1 MGVSSLMDGL
11 ADEERVVTRAVF
23 SEWLKEPEIL
33 GLLEEVEVETST
45 KWELFD
51 ALDVDGGGELT
62 VDELVSGLR
71 KLRGPVSK
79 NDIVATRLKL
89 TYVTELIE
97 DICRKLEIKLSCDKE
112 TTALV

>member
-45 KWELFD
+45 RWELFD

-62 VDELVSGLR
+62 VDELVSGLM
-71 KLRGPVSK
+71 KLRGPIAK
-79 NDIVATRLKL
+79 TDIVATRLKL
-89 TYVTELIE
+89 TYVAQLVEEL
-97 DICRKLEIKLSCDKE
+97 CRKLEV
-112 TTALV
+112 A

>member
-1 MGVSSLMDGL
+1 MG
-11 ADEERVVTRAVF
+11 VVTRDVF
-23 SEWLKEPEIL
+23 SEWLREPEIL

-62 VDELVSGLR
+62 VDELVSGLMR
-71 KLRGPVSK
+71 LRGPVSK

-89 TYVTELIE
+89 TYVTELVE
-97 DICRKLEIKLSCDKE
+97 DLCEKLDTILGSERKSECDSY
-112 TTALV
+112 V

>member
-1 MGVSSLMDGL
+1 MG
-11 ADEERVVTRAVF
+11 VVTREVF
-23 SEWLKEPEIL
+23 SEWLREPEIL

-62 VDELVSGLR
+62 VEELVSGLM

-89 TYVTELIE
+89 LYVTELVE
-97 DICRKLEIKLSCDKE
+97 DLCEKIDIVLDEQGKE
-112 TTALV
+112 TELAQAIAPDEFV